1 MTRVRFV
8 WQNASNEKIAPKKN
22 ISLVLFEAAAAREK
36 KRKRQKGFLYMAT
49 AVQNSNISVCLAC
62 FESILEARLLNPFL
76 MADFMLLSAGTA
88 GPQVSMVPET
98 DQHRP
103 RLTK

>member
-1 MTRVRFV
+1 
-8 WQNASNEKIAPKKN
+8 
-22 ISLVLFEAAAAREK
+22 
-36 KRKRQKGFLYMAT
+36 MAT